1 MKAEALVVFDIDGTL
16 FQTELATVRAVQEVF
31 AENGLPLPSA
41 PSICSFFGKPVE
53 DQHRW
58 LESQCPPE
66 SAKSIV
72 AAVDRREMELIGKAG
87 RLYDG
92 VTETLARL
100 RDGGY
105 TLAVCSNGPVDYV
118 NEFLDAHG
126 LRRFFDTVR
135 CRGMGYAGKT
145 EMLADILAEVAV
157 RPAIVVG
164 DRHDDVESAHAHG
177 ALAVGAA
184 YGYGGAEELTQ
195 ADAVVWNASEILGAI
210 EMLLARERGREPV

>member
-1 MKAEALVVFDIDGTL
+1 MSEALVVFDIDGTL
-16 FQTELATVRAVQEVF
+16 FQTELATVRAVHEVF

-41 PSICSFFGKPVE
+41 VSICSFFGRPVE
-53 DQHRW
+53 DQHQW
-58 LESQCPPE
+58 LESQCPSE
-66 SAKSIV
+66 SGKSIV

-92 VTETLARL
+92 VAEMLERL

-118 NEFLDAHG
+118 NEVLDAHG
-126 LRRFFDTVR
+126 LRSFFDTIR

-164 DRHDDVESAHAHG
+164 DRRDDVESAHAHG

-184 YGYGGAEELTQ
+184 YGFGGADELTQ
-195 ADAVVWNASEILGAI
+195 ADAVVLNASEILSAI
-210 EMLLARERGREPV
+210 SKLVAPAKGGELV